1 MPSIRTDRPL
11 TSVATAIGEGGCLS
25 NSNLAGLSD
34 TMRQPT
40 QFTDTTIP
48 AVGQTEALVR
58 KKANN
63 DRQSAASQE
72 YNISILSLFLLTK
85 DFTLICEN

>member
-11 TSVATAIGEGGCLS
+11 TSVETANGEGGCLS

-48 AVGQTEALVR
+48 AVGQTEELVR
-58 KKANN
+58 KEASN
-63 DRQSAASQE
+63 DQQSAASRE
-72 YNISILSLFLLTK
+72 YNISI
-85 DFTLICEN
+85 